1 MGWGGGPPTLHTPH
15 SPPHTPAPA
24 SPTYLVVG
32 GELGEELVPVLLVVV
47 DTEVP
52 ADIQVQQEPVRAVHL
67 ELVVGFWEG
76 ERRVCW
82 SRPPHLQGARE
93 VAARPLLPAWA
104 GCTVPVTLVSQ
115 YLFPVVERV
124 IQVMGTIQV

>member
-1 MGWGGGPPTLHTPH
+1 MASQGSAEWGVWGGGPPTLYSPHSTPH
-15 SPPHTPAPA
+15 TLAPA

-52 ADIQVQQEPVRAVHL
+52 ADIQVQQEPVGAVHL

-82 SRPPHLQGARE
+82 SRPPTCKGQGRWQ
-93 VAARPLLPAWA
+93 RDPR
-104 GCTVPVTLVSQ
+104 SQ
-115 YLFPVVERV
+115 PEQDAPYL
-124 IQVMGTIQV
+124 